1 MIQIFGSI
9 KAPVNNQYFTA
20 TKGEGL
26 FLFISNLF
34 KFAGVIA
41 GIYMVVQLITA
52 GYLYM
57 STEGDPKKAT
67 QAWTKIWQSVLGI
80 VIIASAFIIAGL
92 VERFTGIKILN
103 PEIYGPNQ

>member
-9 KAPVNNQYFTA
+9 KAPVDNQYFNY

-41 GIYMVVQLITA
+41 GIYMVIQLITA

-67 QAWTKIWQSVLGI
+67 QAWTKIWQSILGI

-103 PEIYGPNQ
+103 PEIYGPSQ